1 MKIYCEIPLSVIITH
16 YVPATRGRLY
26 GPPEDCYPAEPAEI
40 EFTLL
45 TPGGVTLGKPDFP
58 DSWDSIEEEII
69 EAYENALQD
78 AADEA
83 RIDAYIDYM
92 ESY

>member
-1 MKIYCEIPLSVIITH
+1 MKIYCEIPLSAIITH
-16 YVPATRGRLY
+16 YVPAARGRLY

-58 DSWDSIEEEII
+58 DSWDSIEAEVLET
-69 EAYENALQD
+69 YEGALAD
-78 AADEA
+78 DWAAN
-83 RIDAYIDYM
+83 RM
-92 ESY
+92 EPY